1 MLILTLGVER
11 IAEWSSA
18 WMHSNS
24 NRLRLNSENRSFF
37 GAQLADDVFNLT
49 PWGQRQLNVCGS
61 LIPPVT
67 VVRDLGVML
76 QSDLS
81 MKDHVARTANSIDCF
96 KTGLKTYLFSK
107 AVHPTSIAM
116 KHALFSSQNTRR
128 Q

>member
-1 MLILTLGVER
+1 VLILTLGVER

-67 VVRDLGVML
+67 VVRDLLVIL
-76 QSDLS
+76 QSDLAV
-81 MKDHVARTANSIDCF
+81 KDHVARTVSHCF
-96 KTGLKTYLFSK
+96 GQLRQLKGCIKYLPFE
-107 AVHPTSIAM
+107 AARAAQVDRC
-116 KHALFSSQNTRR
+116 NTV
-128 Q
+128 